1 MPPVRKNNLQIF
13 GPVYNMTVGN
23 DEPVRGDNETGA
35 VTSNVFGSKI
45 PRRPPCLLGHPNIH
59 HRRAYFFCHPN
70 DRLRKTVKNCS
81 LFITQMVPHLG
92 LAQNQ
97 ILSSRDSHPIL
108 SLIRFSRHLL
118 RFLNFEV
125 KNSFSAKTR
134 SSLALPRT
142 SRSPP
147 PEIQLICH
155 MNEATT
161 FFMIFSVTE
170 PTRVLNV

>member
-1 MPPVRKNNLQIF
+1 MGGSLPYFLGREMPTVRKNNLQIF

-92 LAQNQ
+92 LVQTKSFPLE
-97 ILSSRDSHPIL
+97 ILTLFYHL
-108 SLIRFSRHLL
+108 FALAAHLL

-142 SRSPP
+142 SRPP
-147 PEIQLICH
+147 PELYL
-155 MNEATT
+155 M
-161 FFMIFSVTE
+161 S
-170 PTRVLNV
+170 L